1 MAAPATL
8 DYASAPPP
16 DPIPLP
22 RRVAAE
28 FVGTFALVFAGC
40 GAITAGVEHVGV
52 ALAFGLTIGA
62 RVIALGDVSGAHF
75 NPAVTFAFAVS
86 RRMRSGDAA
95 AYVTVQ
101 CLAGAIAA
109 ACLLIILGAS
119 GPISLGATFPSE
131 RPTLSTPVR
140 VAPSPPGSST
150 LNTLSISDRS

>member
-62 RVIALGDVSGAHF
+62 MVIALGDVSGAHF

-95 AYVTVQ
+95 VYVTVQ
-101 CLAGAIAA
+101 RLAGAIAA
-109 ACLLIILGAS
+109 GCLVIILGAC
-119 GPISLGATFPSE
+119 GARSPRSCLPAR
-131 RPTLSTPVR
+131 RP
-140 VAPSPPGSST
+140 
-150 LNTLSISDRS
+150 